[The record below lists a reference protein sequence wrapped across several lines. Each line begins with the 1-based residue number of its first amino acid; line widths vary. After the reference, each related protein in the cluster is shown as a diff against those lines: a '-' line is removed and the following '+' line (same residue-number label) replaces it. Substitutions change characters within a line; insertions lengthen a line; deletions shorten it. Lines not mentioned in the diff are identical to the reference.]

1 MNVISSSYGNDSVAL
16 IQWAAENCLPD
27 ITVVFVDTGWSKP
40 GWLERVERS
49 EEWVRSQ
56 GFQVVTIKPEVQFEE
71 LMRRKKG
78 FPNQRHQRCSA
89 LLKGLPFLTWID
101 EADPDCRATVLIG
114 KRREESEDRKD
125 TPEFV
130 ESSPYHGG
138 RKVWNPLYL
147 HAEAQRDEL
156 LGRAGVEKLQ
166 HRSDECSPCVNAN
179 KGDLR
184 RLTPFEIERLKNLEA
199 ETGQTM
205 FRTKKKGGAKG
216 IEQVIQWAYS
226 GRGRYNPKQES
237 MFNSCSSGY
246 CGY

>member
-1 MNVISSSYGNDSVAL
+1 MGFKAEH
-16 IQWAAENCLPD
+16 IQ
-27 ITVVFVDTGWSKP
+27 
-40 GWLERVERS
+40 
-49 EEWVRSQ
+49 
-56 GFQVVTIKPEVQFEE
+56 PEIQFEE

-78 FPNQRHQRCSA
+78 FPDQRHQWCSA

-101 EADPDCRATVLIG
+101 DADPEFKATVLIG
-114 KRREESEDRKD
+114 KRREESPDRAD

-138 RKVWNPLYL
+138 RRVWHPLYL
-147 HAEAQRDEL
+147 HTEAQRDEL
-156 LGRAGVEKLQ
+156 LARAGFEKLP

-179 KGDLR
+179 KGDIR
-184 RLTPFEIERLKNLEA
+184 RLTQFEIDRLKQLEG
-199 ETGQTM
+199 ETGKTM

-216 IEQVIQWAYS
+216 IEQVIQWAHS

-237 MFNSCSSGY
+237 LFTSCSSGY

>member
-16 IQWAAENCLPD
+16 IQWAKENNLQNVH
-27 ITVVFVDTGWSKP
+27 VVFIDTGWSKP
-40 GWLERVERS
+40 GWLERVAEL
-49 EEWVRSQ
+49 EAWVTSL
-56 GFQVVTIKPEVQFEE
+56 GFKAQHIRPEIQFEE

-78 FPNQRHQRCSA
+78 FPDQRHQWCSA

-101 EADPDCRATVLIG
+101 DADPECKATVMIG
-114 KRREESEDRKD
+114 KRREESQERKD

-138 RKVWNPLYL
+138 RRVHHPLYL
-147 HAEAQRDEL
+147 HTEKMRNEL
-156 LGRAGVEKLQ
+156 IWRAGFEVLP
-166 HRSDECSPCVNAN
+166 HRSDECSPCANAN
-179 KGDLR
+179 KADLR
-184 RLTPFEIERLKNLEA
+184 RLTPFEIERLKNLEG

-226 GRGRYNPKQES
+226 GRGKYNPQQES
-237 MFNSCSSGY
+237 LFTSCSSGY